1 MHVIF
6 GDTLDICVYDIQ
18 MFCMLEVVQEIVDD
32 IYIYDSPNIDKYY
45 TLVIVDYFVKDIRL
59 LSSWQS

>member
-1 MHVIF
+1 MIF

-59 LSSWQS
+59 LSS